1 MLSSVVAMMASA
13 FLATDSAA
21 PAVAA
26 PAAAPVPA
34 VNKRDKEKI
43 VCRSA
48 APTGTRLG
56 ARVCHTQSEWDDI
69 TAEHQKIIREQQLMH
84 ETNPQG

>member
-13 FLATDSAA
+13 FLASDSAA

-26 PAAAPVPA
+26 PAAAPAAA
-34 VNKRDKEKI
+34 VSKHDRNKT
-43 VCRSA
+43 VCRNA

-56 ARVCHTQSEWDDI
+56 ARVCHTQAEWDDI
-69 TAEHQKIIREQQLMH
+69 SAEHQKAIRDQTAHQ
-84 ETNPQG
+84 TNIQG

>member
-13 FLATDSAA
+13 FLASDSAA

-26 PAAAPVPA
+26 PAAAPAAA
-34 VNKRDKEKI
+34 VNKHDKNKM
-43 VCRSA
+43 VCHNA

-56 ARVCHTQSEWDDI
+56 ARVCRTQEEWDDI
-69 TAEHQKIIREQQLMH
+69 QAEHQKAIREQQARQ
-84 ETNPQG
+84 TNPQG